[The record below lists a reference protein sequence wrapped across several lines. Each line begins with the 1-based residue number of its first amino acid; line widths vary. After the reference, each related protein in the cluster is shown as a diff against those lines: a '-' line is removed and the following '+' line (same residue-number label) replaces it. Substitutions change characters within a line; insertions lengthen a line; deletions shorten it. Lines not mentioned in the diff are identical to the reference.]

1 VCPQEHIAGVTFL
14 AFANASPDLFSVFS
28 AINDGPETASM
39 AFGAAFGATLFVC
52 TIVLG
57 SIMLVQP
64 FQFKRRP
71 FLRDVILILIAVLG
85 VSPPFSSRRHL
96 DPHRR
101 AWGKSSFIF

>member
-85 VSPPFSSRRHL
+85 VSPHSLSMQSSV
-96 DPHRR
+96 
-101 AWGKSSFIF
+101 S